1 MGADPEGRYRIRVV
15 ALTVQTG
22 GRLMLT
28 QFWKDEAGFVTLE
41 YLFGATIL
49 AIGLTVG
56 YVVLKNSI
64 NAEMVELGQAVTA
77 LNQSYSYSSLTF
89 GTCAST
95 GGSAATDTCGST
107 TVLTSVT
114 ATACTV
120 AQATCP

>member
-1 MGADPEGRYRIRVV
+1 
-15 ALTVQTG
+15 
-22 GRLMLT
+22 MLAKL
-28 QFWKDEAGFVTLE
+28 WKDEAGFVTLE

-64 NAEMVELGQAVTA
+64 NAELTELGQAVTA
-77 LNQSYSYSSLTF
+77 LNQSYAFRGLSF

-95 GGSAATDTCGST
+95 GGSAATDTCGTST
-107 TVLTSVT
+107 LASV
-114 ATACTV
+114 AAVACTV

>member
-1 MGADPEGRYRIRVV
+1 
-15 ALTVQTG
+15 
-22 GRLMLT
+22 MLSR
-28 QFWKDEAGFVTLE
+28 FWKDEAGFVTLE

-64 NAEMVELGQAVTA
+64 NAELTELGQAITA
-77 LNQSYSYSSLTF
+77 LNQTYRFNGLAF

-95 GGSAATDTCGST
+95 GGSAASDTCGTSA
-107 TVLTSVT
+107 LTSVA

-120 AQATCP
+120 SQATCP